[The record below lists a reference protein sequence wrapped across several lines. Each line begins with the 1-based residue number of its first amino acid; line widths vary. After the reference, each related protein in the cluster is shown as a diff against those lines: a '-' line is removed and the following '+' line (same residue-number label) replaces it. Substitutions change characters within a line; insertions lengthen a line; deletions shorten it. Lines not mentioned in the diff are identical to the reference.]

1 MDEYLHHVLR
11 DVEVACRNA
20 VLFEHARDKVA
31 LTDSQLLL
39 GGVPRQLDH
48 LQSVQQGDRDEL
60 RAIGSGQE
68 DHWGET
74 EVGKG
79 GR

>member
-1 MDEYLHHVLR
+1 MLR
-11 DVEVACRNA
+11 DVEVARRDA
-20 VLFEHARDKVA
+20 VLLEHAWYEVA

-39 GGVPRQLDH
+39 GGVPGQLDD
-48 LQSVQQGDRDEL
+48 LQSVQQGGRDEL